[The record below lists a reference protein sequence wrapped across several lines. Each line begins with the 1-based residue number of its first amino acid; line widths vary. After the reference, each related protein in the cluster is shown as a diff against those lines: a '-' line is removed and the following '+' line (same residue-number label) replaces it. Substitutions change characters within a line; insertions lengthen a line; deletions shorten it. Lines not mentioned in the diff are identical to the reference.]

1 MKRYAMVLLERVI
14 GIIEAEAPP
23 SWPPDPHGNPVTTV
37 ECDNTVE
44 LEMIYDSET
53 GKFTDYVPPAYIP
66 TSAERIEEAVDAGNK
81 NSLIIMEA
89 IADQYEQNLNN
100 RLNDME
106 VQATI
111 YEAVLALGEGGAA
124 V

>member
-1 MKRYAMVLLERVI
+1 MKRYAQTDENKICFATANLTDNIVAPDDWILIKSHDDVLGKLYINGEWEEVPLPEPEPSPFSVI
-14 GIIEAEAPP
+14 QEQNI
-23 SWPPDPHGNPVTTV
+23 V
-37 ECDNTVE
+37 
-44 LEMIYDSET
+44 
-53 GKFTDYVPPAYIP
+53 
-66 TSAERIEEAVDAGNK
+66 
-81 NSLIIMEA
+81 IMEA
-89 IADQYEQNLNN
+89 IADQYEQSLND

>member
-1 MKRYAMVLLERVI
+1 MKKYAMILLNRVI
-14 GIIEAEAPP
+14 GVLEAETKP
-23 SWPPDPHGNPVTTV
+23 SWPPDPQENPITAV
-37 ECDNTVE
+37 ECDVAFA
-44 LEMIYDSET
+44 LGMISEAET
-53 GKFTDYVPPAYIP
+53 DKFTDYVPPAYIP
-66 TSAERIEEAVDAGNK
+66 TSTERIGEAVDAGNK

-89 IADQYEQNLNN
+89 IADQYEQSLND

>member
-14 GIIEAEAPP
+14 GIIEAEVPP
-23 SWPPDPHGNPVTTV
+23 SWPPDPQGNTVTTV

-44 LEMIYDSET
+44 LGMIYDSET

-89 IADQYEQNLNN
+89 IADQYEQSLND